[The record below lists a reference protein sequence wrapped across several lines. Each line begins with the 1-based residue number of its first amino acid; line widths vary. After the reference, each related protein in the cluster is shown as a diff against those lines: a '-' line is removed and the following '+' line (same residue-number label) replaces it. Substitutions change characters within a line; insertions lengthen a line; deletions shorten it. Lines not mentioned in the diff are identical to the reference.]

1 MSTLRD
7 IGEFGFIDRISK
19 LLSTSPEVIEGV
31 GDDCAVLHV
40 GDRTLLVTCDLSIE
54 NVHFRRA
61 SAVPE
66 DIGWKAAAAALS
78 DIAAM
83 GGVPQFLL
91 TSVAAPAET
100 DAEELESVSRG
111 MIDVARHCGAV
122 VVGGDVTRST
132 DGIVLDVMVIGEA
145 PEGRYKLRSGAKP
158 GDMLAVTGWPGRSA
172 AGLEALEKGID
183 APALHRAHLHPEPRI
198 REGQWLSARDDVH
211 AMIDVSDGVIQDA
224 AHLCERSGLGVAMT
238 SASVAVDPE
247 LVTLCSETGRSIQD
261 YVFTGGEA
269 YELAFAIDPA
279 TCGETL
285 AAFRDEFGLPVVI
298 LGEFSDAF
306 EGVLIDGEPPTEKG
320 FEHFSST
327 D

>member
-7 IGEFGFIDRISK
+7 IGEFGFIDRIAAM
-19 LLSTSPEVIEGV
+19 LSASPEVIEGV
-31 GDDCAVLHV
+31 GDDCAVLRV
-40 GDRTLLVTCDLSIE
+40 GDRTLLVTCDLSME
-54 NVHFRRA
+54 NVHFRRGA
-61 SAVPE
+61 AAPE
-66 DIGWKAAAAALS
+66 DIGWKAAAAGLS

-100 DAEELESVSRG
+100 DADELEGIYRG
-111 MIDVARHCGAV
+111 VVDAAQHCGAT

-132 DGIVLDVMVIGEA
+132 GGIVLDVMVIGEA

-183 APALHRAHLHPEPRI
+183 APTLVRAHYHPEPRI
-198 REGQWLSARDDVH
+198 REGQWLCAREDVH
-211 AMIDVSDGVIQDA
+211 AMIDVSDGVVQDA
-224 AHLCERSGLGVAMT
+224 GRLAERSSLGVAMT

-247 LVTLCSETGRSIQD
+247 LAALCTETGKSIQD

-285 AAFRDEFGLPVVI
+285 ASFRKESGLPVVI
-298 LGEFSDAF
+298 LGQFSDTF
-306 EGVLIDGEPPTEKG
+306 DGVLIDGETPTKKG

>member
-7 IGEFGFIDRISK
+7 IGEFGFIDRIAS
-19 LLSTSPEVIEGV
+19 LLPASPEVIEGV
-31 GDDCAVLHV
+31 GDDCAVLRA

-54 NVHFRRA
+54 NVHFRRDA
-61 SAVPE
+61 AAPE
-66 DIGWKAAAAALS
+66 DIGWKAAAAGLS

-83 GGVPQFLL
+83 GGVPQFML
-91 TSVAAPAET
+91 TSVAAPSET
-100 DAEELESVSRG
+100 DADDLEGIYRG
-111 MIDVARHCGAV
+111 MVDVARHCGAT

-132 DGIVLDVMVIGEA
+132 GGLVLDVMVIGEA
-145 PEGRYKLRSGAKP
+145 PGGRYTLRSGAKS
-158 GDMLAVTGWPGRSA
+158 GDMFAVTGWPGRSA
-172 AGLEALEKGID
+172 AGLEALEKSIE
-183 APALHRAHLHPEPRI
+183 APALIRAHYRPEPRI
-198 REGQWLSARDDVH
+198 REGQWLRTRDDVH

-224 AHLCERSGLGVAMT
+224 GHLCERSGLGVAMT

-247 LVTLCSETGRSIQD
+247 LVAVCSETGRSIQD

-285 AAFRDEFGLPVVI
+285 AAFREEFGLPVII
-298 LGEFSDAF
+298 LGEFSDSF
-306 EGVLIDGEPPTEKG
+306 EGVLIDGEAPAEKG
-320 FEHFSST
+320 YEHFSAA